1 MWKFDD
7 WKLIKKM
14 KYLLM
19 STSPN
24 ITTGYGILSNS
35 LMKNFLKQKVD
46 IKMLGLQTIGIQEKE
61 WLLPVLNDVFGSDAL
76 QEYIQHY
83 EIDAL
88 ITILDNWVQSYAYIP
103 PLLKKLKCK
112 HIAHV
117 TANSAPLGSQ
127 LIDKLK
133 DADYYIAP
141 SKYVED
147 LLLEV
152 FPKNKV
158 RYIPHGFDSKIFKSF
173 SPEEKKKCKEEIGYE
188 NKFVFLSIGTNKG
201 IQKNWPGLFYAY
213 KIFLINNP
221 KAKKDTLL
229 HCHTD
234 MHSADG
240 YDLELLAKRY
250 GIAENVSYV
259 DVKLNSGTPPEKIV
273 RLYNLAD
280 CFVSASM
287 GESFGLP
294 LLESMACGVPVIFP
308 NHSTGPQLVGEPK
321 TGLLADLMKM
331 KGGQDFGLTSPLVSD
346 KFWADPVCMAECMEK
361 IYKDKKLREQFSKN
375 AINFAKEFDY
385 EKKVIPMWIDFFKE
399 LEEIKEPI
407 DYKENKIG
415 I

>member
-1 MWKFDD
+1 
-7 WKLIKKM
+7 
-14 KYLLM
+14 M
-19 STSPN
+19 STSPS
-24 ITTGYGILSNS
+24 ITTGYGILSNN
-35 LMKNFLKQKVD
+35 LMKGFLKNKVD
-46 IKMLGLQTIGIQEKE
+46 CKMLGLQTIGLQEKD

-76 QEYIQHY
+76 QYYIQSLG
-83 EIDAL
+83 IDAL
-88 ITILDNWVQSYAYIP
+88 ITVLDNWVQSYAYIP
-103 PLLKKLKCK
+103 NLLKQLKCK

-127 LIDKLK
+127 LIDRLK

-141 SKYVED
+141 SKYVEE

-152 FPKNKV
+152 FPREKIK
-158 RYIPHGFDSKIFKSF
+158 YIPHGVDCKIFKPYSQ
-173 SPEEKKKCKEEIGYE
+173 EEKLKCKEEIGYT
-188 NKFVFLSIGTNKG
+188 NKFVFLGVGTNKG

-213 KIFLINNP
+213 KIFLMNNP
-221 KAKKDTLL
+221 EAKKDTIL

-234 MHSADG
+234 MHSGDG

-250 GIAENVSYV
+250 GIAENVFYV
-259 DVKLNSGTPPEKIV
+259 DVKLNSGTSPEKMA

-321 TGLLADLMKM
+321 TGLLAELMKM
-331 KGGQDFGLTSPLVSD
+331 KNGQEFGLTSPLVSD
-346 KFWADPVCMAECMEK
+346 KFWMDPVCMAECMEK
-361 IYKDKKLREQFSKN
+361 IYKDKKLREKFSKN
-375 AINFAKEFDY
+375 AVKFAKEFDW
-385 EKKVIPMWIDFFKE
+385 KKVVIPVWLDFFKE
-399 LEEIKEPI
+399 IEELKEPL
-407 DYKENKIG
+407 DYKGKKLG

>member
-1 MWKFDD
+1 
-7 WKLIKKM
+7 
-14 KYLLM
+14 M
-19 STSPN
+19 STSPS
-24 ITTGYGILSNS
+24 ITTGYGILSNN
-35 LMKNFLKQKVD
+35 LMKGFLKKKVD
-46 IKMLGLQTIGIQEKE
+46 IKMLGLQTIGIQEKD

-76 QEYIQHY
+76 QYYIQSLG
-83 EIDAL
+83 IGAL
-88 ITILDNWVQSYAYIP
+88 ITVLDNWVQSYAYIP
-103 PLLKKLKCK
+103 NLLKQLKCK

-127 LIDKLK
+127 LIEKLK

-141 SKYVED
+141 SRYVEE

-152 FPKNKV
+152 FSKEKIK
-158 RYIPHGFDSKIFKSF
+158 YIPHGVDCKIFKPY
-173 SPEEKKKCKEEIGYE
+173 SPEEKIKCKEEIGY
-188 NKFVFLSIGTNKG
+188 NDKFVFLNIGTNKG

-221 KAKKDTLL
+221 EAKKDTIL

-250 GIAENVSYV
+250 GIAENVFYV
-259 DVKLNSGTPPEKIV
+259 DVKLNSGTPPEMIA

-294 LLESMACGVPVIFP
+294 LLEAMACGIPVIFP

-331 KGGQDFGLTSPLVSD
+331 KNGQEFGLTSPLVSD
-346 KFWADPVCMAECMEK
+346 KFWMDPVCMAECMET

-375 AINFAKEFDY
+375 GVKFAKEFDW

-399 LEEIKEPI
+399 IEELKEPI
-407 DYKENKIG
+407 DYKEKKLG